1 MKLALI
7 RHGESETNEQ
17 NIFTGWL
24 DPPLTQIGEQE
35 ALRAGKWI
43 AAGEIE
49 FDGVFTSLQTRA
61 IKSAN
66 LLLDAAD
73 RAFLPVVKTWRLNER
88 HYGAV
93 QGADKQ
99 NIADK
104 LGRAQV
110 NAWRRGYALSPPAL
124 KHQKFDRRYQDLD
137 PRLLP
142 ASESLADTLQRVLP
156 VWESA
161 IAPALKNR
169 QNVLVVSH
177 GNTLRALVK
186 YLEEIPDEKI
196 SKLIIYSGEMILY
209 EIDAELEIQA
219 KLIKRFDRP
228 VDQ

>member
-7 RHGESETNEQ
+7 RHGESETNNQ

-43 AAGEIE
+43 AAREIE
-49 FDGVFTSLQTRA
+49 FDRVFTSLQTRA

-73 RAFLPVVKTWRLNER
+73 RAFLPVMKTWRLNER

-93 QGADKQ
+93 QGAEKQ
-99 NIADK
+99 KIADK
-104 LGRAQV
+104 LGKMQV
-110 NAWRRGYALSPPAL
+110 NAWRRGYVVSPPAI

-156 VWESA
+156 VWENA

-196 SKLIIYSGEMILY
+196 NKLIIYSGEMILY
-209 EIDAELEIQA
+209 EIDSDLEIKA
-219 KLIKRFDRP
+219 KLSKRFDRP